1 MPRADRDGSGEA
13 LFLSQLDVIERVI
26 SFVSSRHHLPGSE
39 ADDFGS
45 HVKLKLIEDD
55 YAILKKFEGRS
66 NLRTYLTVVI
76 QRLFLDYRIKAWGK
90 WRPSAEAKRSG
101 PVAILLERLTQRDG
115 YGFEEAVELMQT
127 NHQITMS
134 RPDLEAIAARLP
146 HRLRRR
152 FESEDALTNLADDQ
166 PSPDE
171 IATSREQA
179 MSGARLE
186 SALNTAMAGLEPQ
199 DRLILGLRYRDGR
212 TIAEVARALRLDQ
225 KALYRRADRCRD
237 VLLAALQASGI
248 DKAQAMEILRSSAVS
263 VDWAEEAGGTLPARP
278 SMRQGEQEWR

>member
-1 MPRADRDGSGEA
+1 MPRADRDGSGKE

-26 SFVSSRHHLPGSE
+26 SFVSSRHHLPGSD

-90 WRPSAEAKRSG
+90 WRPSAEAKRLG
-101 PVAILLERLTQRDG
+101 EVAILLERLTQRDG
-115 YGFEEAVELMQT
+115 YSFEEAFELMQT
-127 NHQITMS
+127 NHQVTMS

-152 FESEDALTNLADDQ
+152 FESEDALTNLAADQ
-166 PSPDE
+166 PSLDE
-171 IATSREQA
+171 IAADRERA

-186 SALNTAMAGLEPQ
+186 SALNKAMAELEPQ
-199 DRLILGLRYRDGR
+199 DRLILALRYRDGR
-212 TIAEVARALRLDQ
+212 TIAEIARALRLDQ
-225 KALYRRADRCRD
+225 KALYRRADRCRGA
-237 VLLAALQASGI
+237 LSAALQASGI
-248 DKAQAMEILRSSAVS
+248 DKAQAMEILRNSAFS
-263 VDWAEEAGGTLPARP
+263 VEWTEEKDGTLPARP
-278 SMRQGEQEWR
+278 SMEQGEQEWR

>member
-1 MPRADRDGSGEA
+1 MPRADREGSGEA
-13 LFLSQLDVIERVI
+13 LFLFQLSVIERVI
-26 SFVSSRHHLPGSE
+26 SFVSSRHHLPGSD

-45 HVKLKLIEDD
+45 HVKLKLIEND

-76 QRLFLDYRIKAWGK
+76 QRLFLDYRIMAWGK
-90 WRPSAEAKRSG
+90 WRPSAEAKRFG
-101 PVAILLERLTQRDG
+101 EIAILLERLTHRDG
-115 YGFEEAVELMQT
+115 YGFEEACELMQT

-179 MSGARLE
+179 MRTRLRRWKSCEVQLFPWTGRRRRAKLCRRARLCDKG
-186 SALNTAMAGLEPQ
+186 SRSG
-199 DRLILGLRYRDGR
+199 
-212 TIAEVARALRLDQ
+212 V
-225 KALYRRADRCRD
+225 RRP
-237 VLLAALQASGI
+237 AAS
-248 DKAQAMEILRSSAVS
+248 
-263 VDWAEEAGGTLPARP
+263 
-278 SMRQGEQEWR
+278 